1 MNLNGRHI
9 VVTGGTGALGAA
21 VASRFLEAG
30 AEVHVTS
37 FSATPEASF
46 TLGGQPRLTVH
57 APVNLG
63 DEAAVVALYAAI
75 PNLWASIHV
84 AGGFAMGALADT
96 SLAQFDHMLSMNLRT
111 AFLCTREAARGMTGG
126 GRIVNVAARPAI
138 DPTAGA
144 GMTAYTVSK
153 AAVAAMTQVAARELH
168 SKGIWVNA
176 IAPSII
182 DTPMN
187 RNAMPNADFD
197 TWPKTHELA
206 EAIFWLASPGN
217 TLSSGTIV
225 PVYGKSWPG

>member
-1 MNLNGRHI
+1 MSLSGKHI
-9 VVTGGTGALGAA
+9 VVTGGTGALGMA
-21 VASRFLEAG
+21 VARRFLEAG

-37 FSATPEASF
+37 FTATPEASF
-46 TLGGQPRLTVH
+46 TLTGQPGLTVH
-57 APVNLG
+57 SPVNLG
-63 DEAAVVALYAAI
+63 DEATVEALYAAI

-84 AGGFAMGALADT
+84 AGGFAMGSLT
-96 SLAQFDHMLSMNLRT
+96 STTLAQFDHMLSMNLRT
-111 AFLCTREAARGMTGG
+111 AFLCTREAAKRMTSG

-153 AAVAAMTQVAARELH
+153 AAVAAMTQVSAKELH
-168 SKGIWVNA
+168 SQGIWVNA

-187 RNAMPNADFD
+187 RTAMPNADYD
-197 TWPKTHELA
+197 TWPKTQELA